1 MPIQSQECSSD
12 NHTTLGQS
20 LKASQKVDTTNHM
33 NVSDLPAKFENHT
46 IPWTVT
52 QCQYSHRS
60 VVWTITQ
67 LLDSH
72 SKQFMATAL
81 DAHLKFQH

>member
-1 MPIQSQECSSD
+1 MD

-20 LKASQKVDTTNHM
+20 LKANHKVDTTDHM
-33 NVSDLPAKFENHT
+33 NVSDLVTKLENQT
-46 IPWTVT
+46 ITWTVT

-81 DAHLKFQH
+81 HAYLKFQH